1 MDPARLPPVINEVV
15 QPKEERKEEP
25 KEERK
30 EEPKDAPKSVIV
42 IHAKDIKPLDKELFN
57 FWGKVLAWN
66 EHYINIPFKS
76 LPAHDYLFIDVR
88 NKNARLALDAEDL
101 SNKAVVCYISWWQRD
116 AEFIKQLEAHAFTS
130 FPARSVSKDDFE
142 RQLLNPKIIAPSAWR
157 VFLRWVLPKC
167 MELV

>member
-57 FWGKVLAWN
+57 FWGKIFHWS

-76 LPAHDYLFIDVR
+76 LPAHDYLFIRFVCMKTR
-88 NKNARLALDAEDL
+88 NPPLTASDKSNNQCRIGTHQYHKN
-101 SNKAVVCYISWWQRD
+101 W
-116 AEFIKQLEAHAFTS
+116 
-130 FPARSVSKDDFE
+130 P
-142 RQLLNPKIIAPSAWR
+142 
-157 VFLRWVLPKC
+157 
-167 MELV
+167 